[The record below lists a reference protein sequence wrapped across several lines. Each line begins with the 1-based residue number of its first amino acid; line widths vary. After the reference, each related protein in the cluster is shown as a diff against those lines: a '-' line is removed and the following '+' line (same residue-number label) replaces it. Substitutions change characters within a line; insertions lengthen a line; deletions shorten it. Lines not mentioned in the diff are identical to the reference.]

1 MARSSDSHG
10 NSPGN
15 SRGKKPSGTAATGR
29 PEDYDDGTLGA
40 SAAVDG
46 TGRVNSP
53 DLGFVGYLR
62 WFWRQLTSMRVA
74 LILLL
79 LLAVATIPG
88 SLVPQNGADPNGV
101 RQYELDHPDLY
112 KVLNA
117 FPIQAFDVYSS
128 VWFSAIYLLLFVS
141 LIGCVLPRIAHHW
154 KALRGKP
161 PRTPARLQRMAGYA
175 EQRISNPSAT
185 TEEREAFAERAILE
199 AHKLL
204 RTQRYR
210 AEIQRVEATKRR
222 GAEVS
227 VSAERGYL
235 RETGNLLFHIAL
247 VGVLLSVALGGLFS
261 FNGQRVLVV
270 GESFFNQ
277 LIDYDSA
284 NSGTYFNPATLEP
297 FALTLDKFEVDYV
310 TEKDNN
316 EQALGQVKE
325 YRAHVTLETPDGET
339 REEIIRVNH
348 PLRVHGSPVYLIAN
362 GYAPTV
368 TVRNAE
374 GTVVYSESM
383 PFIPQED
390 RNLTSLG
397 VIKVPFGLTRD
408 GEPTQL
414 GLRGFFYPTKAEL
427 DTGAF
432 TSVFPDLKNPVL
444 TLDVFAGDLG
454 INANESGVAVPQS
467 VYKLDTTNMEQ
478 LTGRA
483 VDKKSLEMRIGDTL
497 DLPDGMGTISFEAA
511 PRYASFDVMRNP
523 AQQWILISAL
533 AAVLGLLS
541 SLFVPRRRMW
551 VKAVLTD
558 DGVLLQ
564 YAALARGDDPT
575 LERAVEQL
583 RELHRERL

>member
-1 MARSSDSHG
+1 MARSSDSH
-10 NSPGN
+10 GN

-414 GLRGFFYPTKAEL
+414 GLRGFFYPTQAEL

-432 TSVFPDLKNPVL
+432 TSVFPDLNNPVL

-454 INANESGVAVPQS
+454 INANASGVAVPQS
-467 VYKLDTTNMEQ
+467 VYKLDTTNMQQ

-483 VDKKSLEMRIGDTL
+483 VEKESLEMRIGDTL

-511 PRYASFDVMRNP
+511 PRYVSFDVMRNP
-523 AQQWILISAL
+523 AQQWVLISAL

-551 VKAVLTD
+551 VKAVQAD
-558 DGVLLQ
+558 DGVVLQ

-583 RELHRERL
+583 REQHRGVL